1 LQLSADIQHFNF
13 TVQTIS
19 MNQMYVQSTLNRDMK
34 FLIWNFMEELIGKYH
49 EASRKKASMTFELQD
64 FESVKLP
71 IFTLHDR
78 FMLETLREYERKKK
92 FFQIHD
98 DTAVIL
104 TINGLIHAQ
113 KVPHDWD

>member
-1 LQLSADIQHFNF
+1 
-13 TVQTIS
+13 
-19 MNQMYVQSTLNRDMK
+19 MNQMFVQSTLNRDKK
-34 FLIWNFMEELIGKYH
+34 FLIWNFMEELLGKYH

-104 TINGLIHAQ
+104 TNNGLICAQ